1 MTPWEIQADEFVNC
15 NCSYGCPCQF
25 NALPT
30 HGNCQAIAAF
40 AIGKGH
46 FGEVRLDGL
55 NVVGVF
61 AWPGPIHEG
70 DGEAF
75 LIVDERADADQR
87 AALLSI
93 LAGENTEPGKTVWNV
108 FAATFSK
115 IHEPAF
121 KPISIDIDVEKRTGR
136 VAVEELVEMSGEPIR
151 NPVSG
156 EEHRA
161 RIQIDGGF
169 EYTTAEMGSGSGRAN
184 GPVKLDL
191 KDSYGQFAHI
201 HLNNHGIVR

>member
-15 NCSYGCPCQF
+15 NCNYGCPCQF
-25 NALPT
+25 NAPPT
-30 HGNCQAIAAF
+30 HGNCEAMAAF
-40 AIGKGH
+40 AISKGH

-55 NVVGVF
+55 NVVVTF

-70 DGEAF
+70 NGEAF
-75 LIVDERADADQR
+75 IIIDERADAEQR

-169 EYTTAEMGSGSGRAN
+169 EYTAAEMGSGSGRAN
-184 GPVKLDL
+184 GPVKLSF
-191 KDSYGQFAHI
+191 KDTYGQFAHL
-201 HLNNHGIVR
+201 HLNNHGIVQ